1 MVFQWFFYMW
11 TIGANGFSMVFQIST
26 IGINGFSNGFHRWTI
41 AIEWMVF
48 ASPLTSMVFQWF
60 WRKRS
65 NRSKT
70 CSYWYPKIYP
80 ILSWNFIDHG
90 RQIHRTRIQFQ
101 TFYNVDGKIVLQ
113 TQELFALWLLP
124 LQHLKGF
131 HTHHCHWMNGWKA
144 TIDINSFRM
153 VLVWQT
159 IGSNGFTMVF
169 SPATIGTN
177 GFSMVL

>member
-1 MVFQWFFYMW
+1 MEKG
-11 TIGANGFSMVFQIST
+11 ISEFS
-26 IGINGFSNGFHRWTI
+26 FS
-41 AIEWMVF
+41 
-48 ASPLTSMVFQWF
+48 SPN
-60 WRKRS
+60 WRKEFQFS
-65 NRSKT
+65 LSLLDWTFWPLVNACMEDIFLFPILHWAWPIVQWGHTQVTRSKT

-101 TFYNVDGKIVLQ
+101 TFYNVDGKIVPQ
-113 TQELFALWLLP
+113 TQEFALWLLP

-144 TIDINSFRM
+144 TIDTIGFTM

>member
-1 MVFQWFFYMW
+1 MVFFPVNHWCRWFFNGFSDFNHWYQWFFQWFFQSSHCHWMNGFRV
-11 TIGANGFSMVFQIST
+11 TIDIDGFSMVLEKA
-26 IGINGFSNGFHRWTI
+26 GR
-41 AIEWMVF
+41 A
-48 ASPLTSMVFQWF
+48 
-60 WRKRS
+60 RS

-144 TIDINSFRM
+144 TIDINGFTM

>member
-1 MVFQWFFYMW
+1 MVFH
-11 TIGANGFSMVFQIST
+11 IST

-48 ASPLTSMVFQWF
+48 ASPLTWMVFQWF

-144 TIDINSFRM
+144 TIDINGFLSGNHWYQCFF
-153 VLVWQT
+153 
-159 IGSNGFTMVF
+159 NGFVVRQPLVPMVF
-169 SPATIGTN
+169 QWFCSPATIGPD
-177 GFSMVL
+177 GFSMVSNGS

>member
-1 MVFQWFFYMW
+1 MAFIVEPLPLNEWFSRHHWHRWFFNGY
-11 TIGANGFSMVFQIST
+11 TIYIIHCT
-26 IGINGFSNGFHRWTI
+26 YLYW
-41 AIEWMVF
+41 
-48 ASPLTSMVFQWF
+48 LTG
-60 WRKRS
+60 RARS

-113 TQELFALWLLP
+113 TQALFALWLLP

-144 TIDINSFRM
+144 TIDINGFTM

>member
-1 MVFQWFFYMW
+1 MVIFWPRWNGNGFLARYHRRRWFFNGFFTSEPLLSMVFQWFF
-11 TIGANGFSMVFQIST
+11 TFQPLVSMVFPMVFIVEPLPLNEWFSRHHWHRWFF
-26 IGINGFSNGFHRWTI
+26 NGFGES
-41 AIEWMVF
+41 EWW
-48 ASPLTSMVFQWF
+48 SP
-60 WRKRS
+60 

-124 LQHLKGF
+124 LQNLKGF
-131 HTHHCHWMNGWKA
+131 HTHQSGVS
-144 TIDINSFRM
+144 ILRY
-153 VLVWQT
+153 
-159 IGSNGFTMVF
+159 
-169 SPATIGTN
+169 
-177 GFSMVL
+177 